1 MAGKGLSWFVSWPAR
16 YALNWENLV
25 MALGRAQVQLSFQDP
40 REILGDRLR
49 AGSLYRLLADHGQV
63 MFPDGYFADLY
74 TDSARGRPTVP
85 ARVMATVMLLQSFE
99 GLSDREACDRLEVD
113 LRWQAAAGLDVGAA
127 AFHPT
132 ALVGMRN
139 RLRAS
144 ARPRRLFE
152 DTKVVARAT
161 GAMKNRA
168 RVLDSTPVFDAV
180 ATQDTVTQLRAA
192 VRKVLAA
199 LDQAGSPVAAGVRQV
214 LRRSDDYA
222 SPGKPPCDWDDPAAR
237 EALVDEL
244 VTDALA
250 ALGALDGR
258 PLPLPAVE
266 AGELLALVAGQDVE
280 QGEDGVF
287 RIARKVAADRV
298 ISTVDTQA
306 RHGHKS
312 RNRRFDGYKAHL
324 SVDPDS
330 ELIDEVA
337 ASPANA
343 PDREAAGE
351 LLDEHAR
358 SDIKPEVVGDSAY
371 GDAATRAGL
380 EAQGFTVTAK
390 CPPARNAAGRFPKDR
405 FTVDL
410 GTGTVTCPAGHTAPI
425 IPARDGGAKASFR
438 PWCAT
443 CPLRSACTAARR
455 GRTIAIHP
463 HEAVLQRARAAQRDP
478 AWQQRYKADRPIV
491 ERKVAHLTRR
501 AWGGRRARTR
511 GLARITT
518 DLLTRAGALNWA
530 RLAVL
535 GLDHD
540 QAGWALRAT

>member
-1 MAGKGLSWFVSWPAR
+1 
-16 YALNWENLV
+16 
-25 MALGRAQVQLSFQDP
+25 MALGRAQVQQGFDDP
-40 REILGDRLR
+40 RVLLGDRLR
-49 AGSLYRLLADHGQV
+49 EGSLYRLLADHGHA
-63 MFPDGYFADLY
+63 MFPDDYFADLY
-74 TDSARGRPTVP
+74 AESARGRPTVP
-85 ARVMATVMLLQSFE
+85 ARVVAAVMVLQSFE
-99 GLSDREACDRLEVD
+99 GLSDREATDRLEVD
-113 LRWQAAAGLDVGAA
+113 LRWQAAAGVDAGYW

-132 ALVGMRN
+132 VLVGMRIK
-139 RLRAS
+139 LRAS
-144 ARPRRLFE
+144 DRPRRLFE
-152 DTKVVARAT
+152 DTKMVARAT
-161 GAMKNRA
+161 GAMRNRA
-168 RVLDSTPVFDAV
+168 RVLDSTPVLDAV

-192 VRKVLAA
+192 IRRVLTV
-199 LDQAGSPVAAGVRQV
+199 LDKTAGPVAAQVRGV
-214 LRRSDDYA
+214 LRRDDQYA
-222 SPGKPPCDWDDPAAR
+222 TLGKPPCDWDDPAAR

-258 PLPLPAVE
+258 ALPLPAIE
-266 AGELLALVAGQDVE
+266 AVDLLALVAGQDVE

-287 RIARKVAADRV
+287 RIARKTARDRV
-298 ISTVDTQA
+298 ISTVDTAA

-337 ASPANA
+337 ATAANA
-343 PDREAAGE
+343 PDRDAAAE
-351 LLDEHAR
+351 LLGEHAH
-358 SDIKPEVVGDSAY
+358 SEDKPEVVGDSAY

-380 EAQGFTVTAK
+380 ETAGFTVIAR
-390 CPPARNAAGRFPKDR
+390 CPPARNSGGRFPKDH

-410 GTGTVTCPAGHTAPI
+410 DQATVTCPAGQTAGIVPT
-425 IPARDGGAKASFR
+425 AGGGGRASFR
-438 PWCAT
+438 PWCPT
-443 CPLRSACTAARR
+443 CPLRPACTAARR

-491 ERKVAHLTRR
+491 ERKISHFTRR

-511 GLARITT
+511 GLARVTT
-518 DLLTRAGALNWA
+518 DLLTRAAALNWA

-535 GLDHD
+535 GLDHG

>member
-1 MAGKGLSWFVSWPAR
+1 
-16 YALNWENLV
+16 
-25 MALGRAQVQLSFQDP
+25 MALGRSQVQQGFDDP
-40 REILGDRLR
+40 RVLLGDRLR
-49 AGSLYRLLADHGQV
+49 EGSLYRLLADHGQV
-63 MFPDGYFADLY
+63 MFPDEYFADLY
-74 TDSARGRPTVP
+74 TDSERGRPTVP
-85 ARVMATVMLLQSFE
+85 ARVVATVMLLQSFE

-113 LRWQAAAGLDVGAA
+113 LRWQAAAGVDAGYWS
-127 AFHPT
+127 FHPT
-132 ALVGMRN
+132 VLVGMRN

-161 GAMKNRA
+161 GAMRNRA

-192 VRKVLAA
+192 IRKVLAA
-199 LDQAGSPVAAGVRQV
+199 LDKAGSPLAGRVRSA
-214 LRRSDDYA
+214 LRRDDEYA
-222 SPGKPPCDWDDPAAR
+222 TPGKPPCDWDDPAAR

-244 VTDALA
+244 VNDALA

-258 PLPLPAVE
+258 PLPLAAIE
-266 AGELLALVAGQDVE
+266 AADLLALVAGQDTE

-287 RIARKVAADRV
+287 RIARKTAKDRV

-312 RNRRFDGYKAHL
+312 RHRRFDGYKAHL

-337 ASPANA
+337 GTAANA
-343 PDREAAGE
+343 PDRDAAVE
-351 LLDEHAR
+351 LLAGHAGNE
-358 SDIKPEVVGDSAY
+358 DKPEVVGDSAY
-371 GDAATRAGL
+371 GDAATRGRL
-380 EAQGFTVTAK
+380 DAQGFAVVAK
-390 CPPARNAAGRFPKDR
+390 CPPARNSGGRFTKDH

-410 GTGTVTCPAGHTAPI
+410 DRATVTCPAAQTAI
-425 IPARDGGAKASFR
+425 IVPTAGGGGRASFR

-443 CPLRSACTAARR
+443 CPLRTACTASRR

-491 ERKVAHLTRR
+491 ERKISHFTRR

-518 DLLTRAGALNWA
+518 DLITRAGALNWA
-530 RLAVL
+530 RLAAL